1 MAEEIIRSTKEHEV
15 SIPEG
20 SNNAKSRQS
29 TVGIGEL
36 NIVRKDS
43 VKAAQEHQNRQA
55 AGEAIR
61 LDAERVVVPGDEDR
75 EPNIVSIQDSAPS
88 GSSVVRLPSQEGKD
102 DNTIQLPQ
110 DRAADD
116 NIIAIPTD
124 HSEDSRAMLPTEDK
138 AHHHQVEVPTDQIT
152 DPSRVIVED
161 GAVVRKPPTLVF
173 PEESKVSEEDPA
185 DELQPH
191 LVVHSSEDAPQI
203 AAISSH
209 DAEDLHSEPVL
220 KAQVVG
226 SLADKWQQEFRG
238 RVVKLREEVDVLNER
253 LDKLEK

>member
-29 TVGIGEL
+29 TVGIGEV
-36 NIVRKDS
+36 NIERQDS
-43 VKAAQEHQNRQA
+43 IKAAEEHENRQA
-55 AGEAIR
+55 VGETLR

-75 EPNIVSIQDSAPS
+75 GPNIVSIQESASPGS
-88 GSSVVRLPSQEGKD
+88 GTVRLPPQEGKA
-102 DNTIQLPQ
+102 DNTIQLPR
-110 DRAADD
+110 DEAADD

-124 HSEDSRAMLPTEDK
+124 HTEDSRATLPTDHQ
-138 AHHHQVEVPTDQIT
+138 AHHQVEVPTDQIT

-161 GAVVRKPPTLVF
+161 GAVVRTPPTLVF
-173 PEESKVSEEDPA
+173 PEESDVTAEDTAEEP
-185 DELQPH
+185 QSHP
-191 LVVHSSEDAPQI
+191 VVHSPEDAPHT
-203 AAISSH
+203 AAPSSH
-209 DAEDLHSEPVL
+209 ETEASHSESVL
-220 KAQVVG
+220 QPQVVG